1 MHGAG
6 WAQPLVV
13 EVDGGG
19 EELLH
24 RLHPAC
30 VLAPEDVLQPSQRPN
45 FRDDVGKIEFPI
57 FVLCPQ
63 YFLIKC
69 HCVTVLMPPFCVFSA
84 RCAGSP
90 VVVAIARLPQASPSA
105 GTDPSGR
112 RPSLTPTKAFGAHSA
127 SSAVGHGERVV
138 LAAALPDC
146 EAAGVVCHRRH
157 SNGNRDGPQLPNG
170 RSDESEGDQDN
181 IAQLEGAV
189 ANGTAGGSSAG
200 DSDAGVLRVS
210 RFFAEEHHLASGD
223 RVQLKP
229 LAKQALTLNR
239 AVLVARTQSAY
250 RFATKKGTCY
260 CFHTHGTLT
269 LSRHLCFY

>member
-1 MHGAG
+1 
-6 WAQPLVV
+6 
-13 EVDGGG
+13 
-19 EELLH
+19 
-24 RLHPAC
+24 
-30 VLAPEDVLQPSQRPN
+30 
-45 FRDDVGKIEFPI
+45 
-57 FVLCPQ
+57 
-63 YFLIKC
+63 
-69 HCVTVLMPPFCVFSA
+69 
-84 RCAGSP
+84 
-90 VVVAIARLPQASPSA
+90 
-105 GTDPSGR
+105 
-112 RPSLTPTKAFGAHSA
+112 
-127 SSAVGHGERVV
+127 V

-181 IAQLEGAV
+181 VAQLEGAV
-189 ANGTAGGSSAG
+189 ANGTAEGSSAG

-260 CFHTHGTLT
+260 CFHTRHTHAIKTPLLVLT
-269 LSRHLCFY
+269 KSTKQNNREALAQPAVGSWCRVARGRARFRVAGAERDLAGGQERSQGERKEGQG